1 MEEIAMLVCSS
12 QKIVGVAELEIR
24 VEFEYIDKL
33 RTALMKRSE
42 LMLWYPGRKISDT
55 FDSR

>member
-1 MEEIAMLVCSS
+1 MEEIAIPACSS
-12 QKIVGVAELEIR
+12 QEIVGVAEIR
-24 VEFEYIDKL
+24 IEFEYIDKL
-33 RTALMKRSE
+33 LTAVMKRSE